1 MRHSGHVFRRWAAQ
15 SAAVLLL
22 LPVVLAAGMVAPAPV
37 RAAEAADVTGLRL
50 GRHASFLRLVF
61 DLTAPPDYDARAT
74 GRRTFELSLPDAALP
89 PEGHAALA
97 GDPLA
102 PDLIVRPAT
111 GDGPLRFQVTSR
123 FDAFIRRAFILDPP
137 KGGGSAGVGPWRLVL
152 DIVPRPGERTPAE
165 GGGKVLAALPPLHGI
180 VPDATGAPGPV
191 PRPAP
196 LAEAPTGAAPE
207 TSPETIHASGP
218 AQVEV
223 SWARASRILRE
234 LQDHQAPGADLP
246 PPPQLVLPLKY
257 RRPAVPL
264 R

>member
-1 MRHSGHVFRRWAAQ
+1 MRHSGHVFRWLAVR
-15 SAAVLLL
+15 SAAFLLL
-22 LPVVLAAGMVAPAPV
+22 LPVVLAAGTVVSAPV

-50 GRHASFLRLVF
+50 GRHAGFLRLVF
-61 DLTAPPDYDARAT
+61 DLTAPLDYDARAT
-74 GRRTFELSLPDAALP
+74 GRRTFEVSLPNAALP

-111 GDGPLRFQVTSR
+111 GGGPLRFRVASR
-123 FDAFIRRAFILDPP
+123 FDAFIRRAFLLDPP
-137 KGGGSAGVGPWRLVL
+137 KGGGNAGAGPWRLVL
-152 DIVPRPGERTPAE
+152 DIVPRPGQRTPAE
-165 GGGKVLAALPPLHGI
+165 GAGPVLAALPPLHGI

-196 LAEAPTGAAPE
+196 LAETPAAVIPE
-207 TSPETIHASGP
+207 TSPDTTHASGP

-234 LQDHQAPGADLP
+234 LQDHQAPEADLP
-246 PPPQLVLPLKY
+246 PPPQLVLPPKY
-257 RRPAVPL
+257 RRSAVPL

>member
-1 MRHSGHVFRRWAAQ
+1 MRHSGHVFRRWAVR
-15 SAAVLLL
+15 SAALLLL
-22 LPVVLAAGMVAPAPV
+22 LPAVLAAGVAVPAPV
-37 RAAEAADVTGLRL
+37 LAAEVTGLRL
-50 GRHASFLRLVF
+50 GRHAGFLRLVF

-74 GRRTFELSLPDAALP
+74 GRRTFVVSLPDAALP

-111 GDGPLRFQVTSR
+111 GGGPLRFRVASR

-137 KGGGSAGVGPWRLVL
+137 KGGGDAGAGPWRLVL
-152 DIVPRPGERTPAE
+152 DIVPRPGQRTPAE
-165 GGGKVLAALPPLHGI
+165 DGGKVLAALPPLHGI

-196 LAEAPTGAAPE
+196 LAEAPTGGAPE
-207 TSPETIHASGP
+207 TPPETTHASGP
-218 AQVEV
+218 AQIEV

-234 LQDHQAPGADLP
+234 LQDHQAPEADLP
-246 PPPQLVLPLKY
+246 PSPQLVLPLKY